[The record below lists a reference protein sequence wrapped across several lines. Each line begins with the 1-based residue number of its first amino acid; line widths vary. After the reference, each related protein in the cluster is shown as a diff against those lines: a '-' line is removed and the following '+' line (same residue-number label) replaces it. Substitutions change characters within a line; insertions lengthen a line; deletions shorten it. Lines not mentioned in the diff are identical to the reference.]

1 MLLCCDAFDVYYLL
15 MLISDYGYCLLV
27 PIILFLLYADAYYLL
42 VPIIGEVVLR
52 SGVGAH
58 RVRAGRLPHAGGGR
72 RQIPCQCQQWW
83 RCWYGAGACKP
94 SHSALRMASADP
106 SLSAWRHTR

>member
-1 MLLCCDAFDVYYLL
+1 MFYACMLLCCDVFDAYYNLIILL
-15 MLISDYGYCLLV
+15 YSDHVYCLLV
-27 PIILFLLYADAYYLL
+27 SIILFILYDDAYYLL

-72 RQIPCQCQQWW
+72 GQTPGQCQQW
-83 RCWYGAGACKP
+83 
-94 SHSALRMASADP
+94 
-106 SLSAWRHTR
+106 